1 MSDALVLYAADGP
14 LAWLTLNRPAKLNA
28 INGAMIDA
36 LNQALD
42 RAEEDERVRVIVLEG
57 AGRAFS
63 AGFDLDMGLEDPAGA
78 ASAEL
83 RAAVR
88 AELVR
93 DFEIIMRFWDS
104 PKPTVAAVHGYCL
117 GSGMEVAMA
126 CDVTLAAEGCRFG
139 APEVRFGSGIVAML
153 LPWIAG
159 PKRARELLLTGNDRI
174 SAAQAEAWGIVNRVV
189 AGERLRDEARELALE
204 IAHNDPLAVRLTKQA
219 INRSLDSAGLRK
231 ALSEA
236 LEIDV
241 EIESTVTPES
251 RTFNEI
257 LRREGAKA
265 AIEWRR
271 RQAG

>member
-1 MSDALVLYAADGP
+1 MRS
-14 LAWLTLNRPAKLNA
+14 
-28 INGAMIDA
+28 
-36 LNQALD
+36 
-42 RAEEDERVRVIVLEG
+42 
-57 AGRAFS
+57 
-63 AGFDLDMGLEDPAGA
+63 
-78 ASAEL
+78 
-83 RAAVR
+83 
-88 AELVR
+88 ELVR

-117 GSGMEVAMA
+117 GSGMEMAMA

-189 AGERLRDEARELALE
+189 APERLRDETRELALE

-219 INRSLDSAGLRK
+219 INRSLDSAGLRR

-265 AIEWRR
+265 AVEWRR